1 MDSAR
6 LAHIGVE
13 VAVVGG
19 VAYYLNNKVSKLEVE
34 VVDLKRQLAHLALH
48 FKNSEQEQSAKL
60 KAVSSELEKVRK
72 GKERASNRDLLRV
85 AALESG
91 SPPASP
97 RKRRGSATSSPPVPR
112 TPPPPP
118 PTARKATAASES
130 DSDNGSENESD
141 GDVAAVLKSRA
152 ARA

>member
-1 MDSAR
+1 MDSVR

-34 VVDLKRQLAHLALH
+34 VIDLKRQLAHLALH
-48 FKNSEQEQSAKL
+48 FKNSAQEQSAKL

-85 AALESG
+85 AALELE
-91 SPPASP
+91 SPQSSP

-118 PTARKATAASES
+118 PTARKATASES
-130 DSDNGSENESD
+130 DSDNGSGSESD